1 VFWGC
6 LEVEK
11 SFLVESKIF
20 VFSVLDGASRL
31 RVGEEKKFFRQN
43 CHQSTMLEV
52 ACIDAGDSIGF
63 PRRSRV
69 HQILQGRVENFD
81 CTER

>member
-1 VFWGC
+1 M
-6 LEVEK
+6 EE

-31 RVGEEKKFFRQN
+31 RVGEKRKNFRQN
-43 CHQSTMLEV
+43 RHQSTVLGV

-63 PRRSRV
+63 PGRSRV

-81 CTER
+81 CSER